1 MGRAEAG
8 KNLGG
13 RTGGGGRKK
22 GGMADGKPAEER
34 DRWLVGGTVTAT
46 VLARP
51 SPTGPCSLPLL
62 ADHLLPIYAFA
73 SRYYVDIRFFSNMQ
87 RIQNSERTYHN
98 FVFFFL
104 LQKRLTDP
112 AILPFTALTNRVISL
127 NIFWGR

>member
-13 RTGGGGRKK
+13 RTDGGGRKK

-51 SPTGPCSLPLL
+51 SAITSPARCPCS
-62 ADHLLPIYAFA
+62 
-73 SRYYVDIRFFSNMQ
+73 Q
-87 RIQNSERTYHN
+87 T
-98 FVFFFL
+98 VFCPHTRS
-104 LQKRLTDP
+104 QP
-112 AILPFTALTNRVISL
+112 ATM
-127 NIFWGR
+127 